1 MNAARHATR
10 SLFGLPG
17 TFFVFL
23 STIAVS
29 NLGDAFRVMSLNL
42 WFYEGTTDKELTRVL
57 LLLAGVIPGML
68 FAPIAGA
75 IADRFDLRKTFI
87 ATMLI
92 RGALSVALAAVAW
105 LIAPGALAYV
115 LVFSAATASVF
126 FASSAFVF
134 VPRLIRRDMIPRAN
148 SIIQAVSWALASIG
162 PALAALAFAAFGP
175 SVAFLLDAAS
185 FLISAML
192 LKMLIRPEPA
202 DEVKTPISTSI
213 RNGLSEAV
221 DSVRGIP
228 EAVSVLMRNRLA
240 LGMMIASYGVTFT
253 AGVNSFG
260 LIFLLDDELGLPAE
274 TLGIVLSWNG
284 LIAVVAALIVGIFV
298 KWVRVKPLF
307 LACLA
312 FFVVAQF
319 VMGTAPN
326 IVVLLIGVGISAL
339 VNAPYN
345 VAVTSLFQTSVEDE
359 HLGRIGGLDEMA
371 ENIIQIVVF
380 LSAGIIV
387 AMAGPRLALVGAGV
401 VALILLCLGA
411 ILMRGLQPQGESE
424 DAESANAES
433 EDAATEVTAANDT
446 SITAEEQYRPS
457 S

>member
-1 MNAARHATR
+1 MDTVRHPGR
-10 SLFGLPG
+10 SFVGLPG

-42 WFYEGTTDKELTRVL
+42 WFYEETPDKELTRVL
-57 LLLAGVIPGML
+57 LLLAGVVPGML

-92 RGALSVALAAVAW
+92 RGALSVALAVVAW
-105 LIAPGALAYV
+105 SVAPGALAYV

-134 VPRLIRRDMIPRAN
+134 VPRLVRRGMIPRAN
-148 SIIQAVSWALASIG
+148 SIIQAVSWALASVG
-162 PALAALAFAAFGP
+162 PALAALAFAAYGP

-185 FLISAML
+185 FLISAAL
-192 LKMLIRPEPA
+192 LQVLIRPEPRSG
-202 DEVKTPISTSI
+202 EQTPLLVSI
-213 RNGLSEAV
+213 RSGLV
-221 DSVRGIP
+221 DAADSIRGIP
-228 EAVSVLMRNRLA
+228 EAVGILARNRLA
-240 LGMMIASYGVTFT
+240 LGMLVASYGVTFT

-260 LIFLLDDELGLPAE
+260 LLFLLDDELGLPVE

-284 LIAVVAALIVGIFV
+284 LIAVVAALLVGIFV
-298 KWVRVKPLF
+298 KWVKVKPLF
-307 LACLA
+307 LVCLA

-319 VMGTAPN
+319 AMGMAPN
-326 IVVLLIGVGISAL
+326 IGVLLVGVGISAL

-371 ENIIQIVVF
+371 ENVIQILVF

-387 AMAGPRLALVGAGV
+387 AVAGPRLALVGAGV
-401 VALILLCLGA
+401 VALVLLCLGA
-411 ILMRGLQPQGESE
+411 TLMRGLQPRE
-424 DAESANAES
+424 DADESNETTP
-433 EDAATEVTAANDT
+433 EQTVPTA
-446 SITAEEQYRPS
+446 
-457 S
+457 

>member
-1 MNAARHATR
+1 MNTVRHPGR
-10 SLFGLPG
+10 SFFGLPG

-42 WFYEGTTDKELTRVL
+42 WFYEETPDKELTRVL

-87 ATMLI
+87 ATMLV
-92 RGALSVALAAVAW
+92 RGALSVALAVVAW
-105 LIAPGALAYV
+105 LVAPGALAYV

-134 VPRLIRRDMIPRAN
+134 VPRLVRRGMIPRAN
-148 SIIQAVSWALASIG
+148 SIIQAVSWALASVG

-175 SVAFLLDAAS
+175 SVAFLLDAVS
-185 FLISAML
+185 FLISAAL
-192 LKMLIRPEPA
+192 LQVLIRPEPRSG
-202 DEVKTPISTSI
+202 EKTPLRVSI
-213 RNGLSEAV
+213 RSGLVEAA
-221 DSVRGIP
+221 DSIRGIP
-228 EAVSVLMRNRLA
+228 EAVGILARNRLA
-240 LGMMIASYGVTFT
+240 LGMLVASYGVTFT

-260 LIFLLDDELGLPAE
+260 LIFLLDDELGLPVE

-284 LIAVVAALIVGIFV
+284 LIAVVAALLVGIFV
-298 KWVRVKPLF
+298 KWVKVKPLF
-307 LACLA
+307 LVCLA

-319 VMGTAPN
+319 VMGMAPD
-326 IVVLLIGVGISAL
+326 IGVLLVGVGISAL

-371 ENIIQIVVF
+371 ENVIQILVF

-387 AMAGPRLALVGAGV
+387 AVAGPRLALVGAGV
-401 VALILLCLGA
+401 VALLLLCLGA
-411 ILMRGLQPQGESE
+411 TLMRGLQPRE
-424 DAESANAES
+424 DVDDPEDSD
-433 EDAATEVTAANDT
+433 DAAPEHSDPA
-446 SITAEEQYRPS
+446 AEEQPRPAS
-457 S
+457 

>member
-1 MNAARHATR
+1 MDTVRHPGR
-10 SLFGLPG
+10 SFVGLPG

-42 WFYEGTTDKELTRVL
+42 WFYEETPDKELTRVL
-57 LLLAGVIPGML
+57 LLLAGVVPGML

-92 RGALSVALAAVAW
+92 RGALSVALAVVAW
-105 LIAPGALAYV
+105 VVAPGALAYV

-134 VPRLIRRDMIPRAN
+134 VPRLVRRGMIPRAN
-148 SIIQAVSWALASIG
+148 SIIQAVSWALASVG
-162 PALAALAFAAFGP
+162 PALAALAFAAYGP

-185 FLISAML
+185 FLISAAL
-192 LKMLIRPEPA
+192 LQVLIRPEPRSG
-202 DEVKTPISTSI
+202 EQTPLLVSI
-213 RNGLSEAV
+213 RSGLV
-221 DSVRGIP
+221 DAADSIRGIP
-228 EAVSVLMRNRLA
+228 EAVGILARNRLA
-240 LGMMIASYGVTFT
+240 LGMLVASYGVTFT

-260 LIFLLDDELGLPAE
+260 LLFLLDDELGLPVE

-284 LIAVVAALIVGIFV
+284 LIAVVAALLVGIFV
-298 KWVRVKPLF
+298 KWVKVKPLF
-307 LACLA
+307 LVCLA

-319 VMGTAPN
+319 AMGMAPN
-326 IVVLLIGVGISAL
+326 IGVLLVGVGISAL

-371 ENIIQIVVF
+371 ENVIQILVF

-387 AMAGPRLALVGAGV
+387 AVAGPRLALVGAGV
-401 VALILLCLGA
+401 VALVLLCLGA
-411 ILMRGLQPQGESE
+411 TLMRGLQPRE
-424 DAESANAES
+424 DADESNETTP
-433 EDAATEVTAANDT
+433 EQTVPTA
-446 SITAEEQYRPS
+446 
-457 S
+457 